1 MFYFS
6 FIIIF
11 INIIIAVTI
20 WSCLRIRGYHPNSQ
34 TTISRGRMISYDKL
48 QYQWILETAT
58 LFFNQ
63 NHILKQFRLGKYP
76 TFWIGRIISISSCHE
91 ALTGARDPSA
101 RDCQ

>member
-1 MFYFS
+1 MELSENKGIPPKF
-6 FIIIF
+6 
-11 INIIIAVTI
+11 
-20 WSCLRIRGYHPNSQ
+20 PNYNFK
-34 TTISRGRMISYDKL
+34 RENDKL